1 MVQSTP
7 ASVDELG
14 GQGYLY
20 LWALIMG
27 QEHRLPPAQVA
38 ELMPQLPG
46 WELAENG
53 HALVKTFPFPDYHRT
68 MAFVN
73 ALAFIAHR
81 EDHHPD
87 LGVHY
92 DRCVVRFS
100 THDVG
105 GLSENDFICAA
116 KAEALLG

>member
-1 MVQSTP
+1 MTTIKDLAGRHCQPLRGVEHKLSQ
-7 ASVDELG
+7 AAVDAGL
-14 GQGYLY
+14 
-20 LWALIMG
+20 A
-27 QEHRLPPAQVA
+27 A
-38 ELMPQLPG
+38 LPG
-46 WELAENG
+46 W
-53 HALVKTFPFPDYHRT
+53 ALEADGGGITRTFRFPDYHRT

-92 DRCVVRFS
+92 DRVVVRYS

-105 GLSENDFICAA
+105 GLSENDLTCAA
-116 KAEALLG
+116 KASLLVDG

>member
-1 MVQSTP
+1 MS
-7 ASVDELG
+7 D
-14 GQGYLY
+14 
-20 LWALIMG
+20 LIPLAHAHCAPRRG
-27 QEHRLPPAQVA
+27 SEHRLTPATVA
-38 ELMPQLPG
+38 ELMTQLEG

-53 HALVKTFPFPDYHRT
+53 HALLKTFRFADYHRT
-68 MAFVN
+68 MSFVN
-73 ALAFIAHR
+73 ALAHVAHR

-116 KAEALLG
+116 KADLLAA